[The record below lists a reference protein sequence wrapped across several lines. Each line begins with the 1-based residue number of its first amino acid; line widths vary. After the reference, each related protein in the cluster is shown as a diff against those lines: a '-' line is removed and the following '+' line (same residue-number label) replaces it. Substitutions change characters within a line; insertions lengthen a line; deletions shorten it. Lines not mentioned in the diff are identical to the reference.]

1 MAFKMKGSPMYRN
14 FGIGSPTKKRGEDM
28 KEIEKIDATAAFDPK
43 GDGTGGSS
51 KNWQAAINLQRA
63 TDTTHLTSDKSLKT
77 GGSTIVDTVSTDK
90 KSKKGKRKNK

>member
-14 FGIGSPTKKRGEDM
+14 FGIGSPTKKRGEKM
-28 KEIEKIDATAAFDPK
+28 KEMEKIDATAAFDPK

-51 KNWQAAINLQRA
+51 KNWQAAINLQQE
-63 TDTTHLTSDKSLKT
+63 TDTTIGADKSLKT
-77 GGSTIVDTVSTDK
+77 GGSTIADTVSTGK